1 MLLHKWENVLIFLFF
16 LPLLFILFIVI
27 FPYLWSL
34 AFYFVKFLEIK
45 NIYKIL
51 IIFSILNLILFSAYY
66 AYYFTEIGWLFG
78 PLFAAGLV
86 AVPFYL
92 WKLYK
97 IEKEEKDNALIQRMP
112 TLQDYFNKNKK
123 RFITN
128 KKMFFIGL
136 FSVFISIWQIEVP
149 QRIVFES
156 LIEAK
161 VILIDRDYVVLEDK
175 NNFGRTDN
183 IAEGKWESY
192 DDLFGIISFSKKDF
206 YACDTIDC
214 KGKKKKIGEIH
225 SSSISESTLHC
236 ALKLGG
242 GCGLINASKS
252 DSYSL
257 LEYLKQNQNK
267 QINKQGENKEF

>member
-1 MLLHKWENVLIFLFF
+1 MIFLIIILMFVPFCVLLAYLYAYVLFGVLNLSKNLSVKISF
-16 LPLLFILFIVI
+16 LVFYAIFTLLILYFGFGVT
-27 FPYLWSL
+27 LVL
-34 AFYFVKFLEIK
+34 AVPVMILS
-45 NIYKIL
+45 IL
-51 IIFSILNLILFSAYY
+51 ILKRKQYFINFTKLKLAIASACLLVY
-66 AYYFTEIGWLFG
+66 A
-78 PLFAAGLV
+78 
-86 AVPFYL
+86 
-92 WKLYK
+92 
-97 IEKEEKDNALIQRMP
+97 
-112 TLQDYFNKNKK
+112 
-123 RFITN
+123 
-128 KKMFFIGL
+128 
-136 FSVFISIWQIEVP
+136 WQLEVP
-149 QRIVFES
+149 QQIVFKG
-156 LIEAK
+156 LIESK
-161 VILIDRDYVVLEDK
+161 IILNDRDFVVLEDK

-192 DDLFGIISFSKKDF
+192 DDLFGIIRFSKKDF

-267 QINKQGENKEF
+267 QINKQGENNVTK